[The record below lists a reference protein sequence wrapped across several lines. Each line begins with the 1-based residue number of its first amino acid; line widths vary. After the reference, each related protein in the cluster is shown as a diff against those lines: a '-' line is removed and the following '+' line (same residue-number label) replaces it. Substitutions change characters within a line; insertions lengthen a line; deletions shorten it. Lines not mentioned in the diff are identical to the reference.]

1 MCALRLALCARAQA
15 APPQKLDMTI
25 SADRVSAELRIKFD
39 RKPESKDE
47 LALMQQMKDGYGFS
61 WKGYGDAAKWHGP
74 KSAVAAFEDR
84 TFLARIKLTCKNIS
98 FYNPNGDD
106 TDMISFIDAV
116 NAFDVDALDCD
127 LSSLGKS
134 KVMPDTPAKP
144 AADSSN
150 SKRPRS

>member
-25 SADRVSAELRIKFD
+25 STDRVSAELSIKFD

-84 TFLARIKLTCKNIS
+84 TFLARIKITCKNIS
-98 FYNPNGDD
+98 FYAPNGDD
-106 TDMISFIDAV
+106 TDMISFIEAV
-116 NAFDVDALDCD
+116 NAFDVNALDCD

-134 KVMPDTPAKP
+134 PVMPDTPAKP
-144 AADSSN
+144 AAASN
-150 SKRPRS
+150 SKRPRP

>member
-1 MCALRLALCARAQA
+1 M
-15 APPQKLDMTI
+15 DMTV
-25 SADRVSAELRIKFD
+25 SSDRVTADLRVKFD
-39 RKPESKDE
+39 RKPEAKDE
-47 LALMQQMKDGYGFS
+47 LELINQMKGTYNFS

-74 KSAVAAFEDR
+74 KASVVAFEDR
-84 TFLARIKLTCKNIS
+84 TFLARIKITCKNIS
-98 FYNPNGDD
+98 FYAPSGED
-106 TDMISFIDAV
+106 TDMISFIDAI
-116 NAFDVDALDCD
+116 NQFDVDALDCD